1 MPASV
6 YLNSTFVFAERSKGK
21 VTLRTG
27 NLEVTLAT
35 KMRKQLLHWERSPVF
50 CEGVCCL
57 PRAGAEQ
64 LKDIYLHL
72 DSLFSGL
79 LLEGK
84 LHFLVIGPLLQAVFA
99 YI

>member
-1 MPASV
+1 M

-35 KMRKQLLHWERSPVF
+35 KMRKQLLHWERSPAF
-50 CEGVCCL
+50 CERMLSPG
-57 PRAGAEQ
+57 AGAEQ
-64 LKDIYLHL
+64 LKDLYLRL

-99 YI
+99 CI